1 MKKRNV
7 YVLSGLGIIILLIIW
22 LSTGSSGTEKETI
35 LVAVKSGTFEIDVT
49 TTGELDA
56 KTSEDIKG
64 PSSLRD
70 YRIWNVTIK
79 DIIDDGTKVDSGD
92 YVARLDDSELENKI
106 QDEELELENLETQF
120 LKTQLDTAMTL
131 RAARDELVNLKYN
144 LEERQIVVDQSIY
157 EPPAT
162 QRQAKIDLDKAK
174 RAYKQAV
181 ENYQLKLQKA
191 RADMQEVTTNMKK
204 VKNQLADMREA
215 KKEFIVTAPKS
226 GMLNYRRNWNGKKIA
241 VGDQVSTWDPVVARL
256 PNLDAMISKTY
267 INEIDISKVK
277 AGQPVEIGV
286 DAFPEKH
293 YTGVVREVATMGQQM
308 QNSNAKVYEV
318 IIDVHESDT
327 ILKPAMTTKNRI
339 ITAVIDSVF
348 YIPIE
353 CVQNNDSMSYVFTT
367 RGRKQ
372 IITGKSNEN
381 EIIVK
386 AGLEKGEEIYL
397 VAPED
402 AEEKKLVL
410 LDTAIINKFKRL
422 EEKQKTPQIDSSD
435 FKNKRGFKFDKN
447 MSKED
452 IQKLMKEK
460 GVSIKRGK
468 KDK

>member
-7 YVLSGLGIIILLIIW
+7 YVLSGLGIIVLLIIW
-22 LSTGSSGTEKETI
+22 LSTGTSGTEKETI
-35 LVAVKSGTFEIDVT
+35 LVPVKFGTFEIDVT

-79 DIIDDGTKVDSGD
+79 DIISDGTKVDSGD

-131 RAARDELVNLKYN
+131 RAARDELINLKYN

-162 QRQAKIDLDKAK
+162 QRQAMIDLDKTK
-174 RAYKQAV
+174 RAYTQAV
-181 ENYQLKLQKA
+181 ENYQLKLRKA
-191 RADMQEVTTNMKK
+191 QADMQEVTTNMKK
-204 VKNQLADMREA
+204 VKNQLADMKEA

-241 VGDQVSTWDPVVARL
+241 VGDQISTWDPVVARL

-277 AGQPVEIGV
+277 PGQQVEIGV
-286 DAFPEKH
+286 DAFPDRH
-293 YTGVVREVATMGQQM
+293 YTGSVREVATMGQQM

-318 IIDVHESDT
+318 IIDVNESDT

-339 ITAVIDSVF
+339 ITAVIDSVS

-353 CVQNNDSMSYVFTT
+353 CLQSNDSMSYVYTE
-367 RGRKQ
+367 RGRRQ
-372 IITGKSNEN
+372 VITGANNEN

-386 AGLEKGEEIYL
+386 EGLDEGDEIFL

-402 AEEKKLVL
+402 AEERKITL
-410 LDTAIINKFKRL
+410 LDTAIMNKYIRMEEQQKQKQADKK
-422 EEKQKTPQIDSSD
+422 EEKGKAI
-435 FKNKRGFKFDKN
+435 RFDKN
-447 MSKED
+447 MSQEE
-452 IQKLMKEK
+452 IQKLIKEK
-460 GVSIKRGK
+460 GLGGK
-468 KDK
+468 KGGKK